1 MNFSS
6 ENGDS
11 IRTKYQEVAGL
22 HKGDGLVFLLGD
34 VEASQGA
41 LQVSKASFTLYTC
54 AIFLLEMFLIFERF
68 AWMNSILDSKRTKCL
83 LSSYRLLMDR
93 NT

>member
-1 MNFSS
+1 MLFMNFSS

-11 IRTKYQEVAGL
+11 IRTKYQEVAGQ

-41 LQVSKASFTLYTC
+41 LQVSKASFYMVHLCY
-54 AIFLLEMFLIFERF
+54 FLLEMFFNL
-68 AWMNSILDSKRTKCL
+68 
-83 LSSYRLLMDR
+83 
-93 NT
+93 